1 MRPTFVLLAAA
12 VLGGCAMTSG
22 YAKGPHGN
30 LVYHIDG
37 MSAGVAYKKAD
48 EKCPN
53 GYDLL
58 NEPRQTSP
66 VDYVMT
72 IECK

>member
-1 MRPTFVLLAAA
+1 MRAA
-12 VLGGCAMTSG
+12 VIFFSAAGLAGCAMTSG
-22 YAKGPHGN
+22 YSKGPHGN
-30 LVYHIDG
+30 PVYHIDG

-53 GYDLL
+53 GYNLL
-58 NEPRQTSP
+58 GEPRQTSP
-66 VDYVMT
+66 IDYVMT